1 MVINAYNIVAIT
13 IVVLLLKSNN
23 LAISLAINKTPNNV
37 IAININTHI
46 KVNAKLTIIITSFK
60 IT

>member
-1 MVINAYNIVAIT
+1 MVINTYKIVAIT
-13 IVVLLLKSNN
+13 IVILLSKSNN
-23 LAISLAINKTPNNV
+23 FVISLAINKTPNNV

-46 KVNAKLTIIITSFK
+46 KVNAKLTIIITPFK